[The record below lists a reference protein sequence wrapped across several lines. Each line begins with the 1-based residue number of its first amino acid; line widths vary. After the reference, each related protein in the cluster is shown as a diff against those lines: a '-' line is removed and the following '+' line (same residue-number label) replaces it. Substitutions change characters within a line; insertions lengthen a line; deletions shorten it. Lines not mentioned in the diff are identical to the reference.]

1 MILDRAT
8 SRSLV
13 LLDELGAGTDPQEGA
28 ALARAILGELLERS
42 ITTLVATHYPE
53 LKTYAHSTPGVN
65 NASMEFDLQSLRPT
79 YHLHIGLPG
88 RSNALAIA
96 ARLGL
101 EETIIENARAMLS
114 TADLEAE
121 QLLDEIHAQ
130 RELTRKDRSEA
141 EAKRQQASAMEEELS
156 GRLKNIDK
164 ERDEILLA
172 AQQQADLELENL
184 RTELRKI
191 KQEFSHTHQTKDA
204 VKDAEKDIESL
215 GKSISD
221 SLQVDEGAEPV
232 YAYKKGDAVFLRTIA
247 AEGVIQSLD
256 EDHAE
261 VQVGR
266 LRVRAALNELL
277 PAGEK
282 ELPKRKKAAR
292 KGSASRDKRP
302 SSTPIVEPP
311 PLELH
316 IRGWTIEDALEALDR
331 RLDAAFLAGMP
342 FLRVVHGKGTG
353 RLRRAVRQAL
363 QSSPYV
369 ASFES
374 GLPAEGG
381 EGVTVVRLNVT

>member
-1 MILDRAT
+1 
-8 SRSLV
+8 V

-28 ALARAILGELLERS
+28 ALARAILAELLERS

-101 EETIIENARAMLS
+101 EEKIVENARAMLS

-121 QLLDEIHAQ
+121 QLLDEIHTQ
-130 RELTRKDRSEA
+130 RELTRKDRNEA
-141 EAKRQQASAMEEELS
+141 ETRRQQVVAMEEELS
-156 GRLKNIDK
+156 ERLQDIDK
-164 ERDEILLA
+164 EREDILIA
-172 AQQQADLELENL
+172 AQQKADLELENL
-184 RTELRKI
+184 RSELRKI
-191 KQEFSHTHQTKDA
+191 KQEFSRTRQTKEDL
-204 VKDAEKDIESL
+204 KEAEKQIESL
-215 GKSISD
+215 GKSMRD
-221 SLQVDEGAEPV
+221 SLPVEDEEKPIHS
-232 YAYKKGDAVFLRTIA
+232 YKVGDAVFLRTIS

-256 EDHAE
+256 QDHAE

-277 PAGEK
+277 PAGE
-282 ELPKRKKAAR
+282 ESLPKRKKETR
-292 KGSASRDKRP
+292 SGRASRDRR
-302 SSTPIVEPP
+302 SISTPIVDSP

-342 FLRVVHGKGTG
+342 YLRVVHGKGTG

-374 GLPAEGG
+374 GQPAEGG
-381 EGVTVVRLNVT
+381 EGVTVVHLNVT